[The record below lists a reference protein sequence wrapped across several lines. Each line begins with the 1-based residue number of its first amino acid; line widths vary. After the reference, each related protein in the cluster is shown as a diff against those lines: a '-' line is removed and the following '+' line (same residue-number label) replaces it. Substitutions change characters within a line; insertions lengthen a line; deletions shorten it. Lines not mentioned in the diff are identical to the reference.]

1 MGSIKKERDYS
12 FDAIRGFCMFLIPFQ
27 HYLSAREGF
36 HYDGLEGY
44 LYFVI
49 DIFVMQM
56 FFFLSGYFSKKP
68 ERGREIA
75 VKSLLW
81 PLLVVEAGFAMLV
94 VLGFDAHVSLYRP
107 PFTMWFLLTLFYF
120 RMFHKNYIKIPHI
133 FGIVFVL
140 GMFIGTIPFINRD
153 FAISRSISWMPYF
166 LLGYY
171 CQPEHLKK
179 IRSLKWW
186 QTLGILVGL
195 LIAVFLFMRYVP
207 FDSYG
212 AVTMADCN
220 AVLGINWWQSALMHV
235 ILFPVSIL
243 FGIVLLNTFRNK
255 KSIWTFFGQNT
266 MPIYIFHLGMKYA
279 IMHRGA
285 GFGFFEVPAHD
296 SIPYILY
303 VLLLAF
309 VTSVVLASP
318 VGATLYDIF
327 FVKSY
332 DLLFL
337 FGRKVLVPIGAACE
351 KVWLLLAP
359 KTEKPDAERE

>member
-1 MGSIKKERDYS
+1 
-12 FDAIRGFCMFLIPFQ
+12 
-27 HYLSAREGF
+27 
-36 HYDGLEGY
+36 
-44 LYFVI
+44 
-49 DIFVMQM
+49 
-56 FFFLSGYFSKKP
+56 
-68 ERGREIA
+68 
-75 VKSLLW
+75 
-81 PLLVVEAGFAMLV
+81 
-94 VLGFDAHVSLYRP
+94 
-107 PFTMWFLLTLFYF
+107 
-120 RMFHKNYIKIPHI
+120 
-133 FGIVFVL
+133 
-140 GMFIGTIPFINRD
+140 
-153 FAISRSISWMPYF
+153 
-166 LLGYY
+166 
-171 CQPEHLKK
+171 
-179 IRSLKWW
+179 
-186 QTLGILVGL
+186 
-195 LIAVFLFMRYVP
+195 
-207 FDSYG
+207 
-212 AVTMADCN
+212 
-220 AVLGINWWQSALMHV
+220 
-235 ILFPVSIL
+235 
-243 FGIVLLNTFRNK
+243 
-255 KSIWTFFGQNT
+255 